1 MYVTDNL
8 KNSCRRH
15 FMRKTKV
22 LEFINASEKVSVR
35 ELADKFDVSVETM
48 RRDLRKLDEQ
58 GEIRRIHGSVMNIKA
73 SSTDVG
79 RPFSERSKDNLK
91 VKESLVKK
99 ALAQIKEHMVIG
111 LDASSSSW
119 CLSQQMPN
127 INCTVITNSLK
138 NILALERKSNIRVIC
153 SGGRYSAKYG
163 SFYGSVAI
171 NSLSNMSADVSFISC
186 VGFDEESGVWDSN
199 EYNYQIKQTLMAIS
213 KEVVLIADK
222 SKYGKKS
229 LFKVCGINSLTN
241 VITDR

>member
-1 MYVTDNL
+1 
-8 KNSCRRH
+8 
-15 FMRKTKV
+15 MRKTKV